1 MAQEVGSGC
10 IYTAQR
16 FQRLFRTEARRVGD
30 HHLGQ
35 SNDRVERCAQLVAHA
50 GEELRFVLARG
61 CGAGRA

>member
-1 MAQEVGSGC
+1 MAQEAGSGC

-35 SNDRVERCAQLVAHA
+35 SDRAQLVAHA